1 MRSLAFWW
9 WAYIALI
16 VAAASLR
23 ARADGAGFPVHGAE
37 VETLLFGTLP
47 SAWLQ
52 AHILHLWPDGL
63 AWASVAVHASW
74 FAVCWFALPV
84 AVTFLAPGRFGSL
97 IRWMI
102 GLYAVALTV
111 FALFPLEPPW
121 MASDDVTRLIAWKT
135 GEIQDSNAFAA
146 MPSLHVA
153 LPLVQGLWC
162 LRQGWKV
169 PGLALAAY
177 SGLVAVEV
185 VFSGEHYVMD
195 VLGAIAVAALVAALA
210 RIDLARL
217 WSSFSSSISGRDASQ
232 GAPRLKPA
240 LEPVPLSRQSDR
252 GQVLLE
258 LVLVLPVIFI
268 FILLIVD
275 FGIALDRRQIAQNA
289 VREGARYG
297 ATGKTIAETKD
308 LTWRQS
314 KGLLTTSNVE
324 VCYVDSDN
332 NGDAGNEG
340 DRVRVDGDF
349 TYEFFVASGSF
360 FGMNLGGWSIDMS
373 PSAESR
379 LEVVVQAA
387 PEC

>member
-1 MRSLAFWW
+1 
-9 WAYIALI
+9 
-16 VAAASLR
+16 
-23 ARADGAGFPVHGAE
+23 
-37 VETLLFGTLP
+37 
-47 SAWLQ
+47 
-52 AHILHLWPDGL
+52 
-63 AWASVAVHASW
+63 
-74 FAVCWFALPV
+74 
-84 AVTFLAPGRFGSL
+84 
-97 IRWMI
+97 
-102 GLYAVALTV
+102 
-111 FALFPLEPPW
+111 
-121 MASDDVTRLIAWKT
+121 
-135 GEIQDSNAFAA
+135 

-162 LRQGWKV
+162 VRQGWKI
-169 PGLALAAY
+169 PGIALAAFA
-177 SGLVAVEV
+177 GLIGAEV

-195 VLGAIAVAALVAALA
+195 VLGAAAAAALVTTLA
-210 RIDLARL
+210 RIDLSSV
-217 WSSFSSSISGRDASQ
+217 WSSISSSISSRVAPQ
-232 GAPRLKPA
+232 QAPRLKPA
-240 LEPVPLSRQSDR
+240 LEPAQINRRSQG

-297 ATGKTIAETKD
+297 ATGKTIAETQD

-314 KGLLTTSNVE
+314 KGLLEAGSTQ
-324 VCYVDSDN
+324 VCYVDTDS

-340 DRVRVDGDF
+340 DRVRVSGDY
-349 TYEFFVASGSF
+349 TYEFFVGSGEF